1 MNVGVFGGTFDP
13 PHHGHLQVAEEVR
26 RELDL
31 ARIIFVPAGQP
42 YFKEALNVLPA
53 HRRLEMVSLA
63 VRGKPYFQLSTLEAD
78 RPGRSY
84 TVDTLSQLRDL
95 LNGGD
100 ELFFIL
106 SWGSLAELSRWREPS
121 RIIEFCK
128 LVVVPRPG
136 YLPPDLKALESQ
148 IPGLSKRLIMMA
160 KPRIDISASEIRRR
174 VAQGLPISHLV
185 PEVVAKYIK
194 FHRLYLLEG

>member
-1 MNVGVFGGTFDP
+1 MKVGVFGGTFDP

-26 RELDL
+26 QELNL
-31 ARIIFVPAGQP
+31 AKVIFVPAGQP

-53 HRRLEMVSLA
+53 HHRLEMVGLA
-63 VRGKPYFQLSTLEAD
+63 IRGKPYLQLSTLEAD

-84 TVDTLSQLRDL
+84 TVDTLSQLRNL
-95 LNGGD
+95 LSGGGA
-100 ELFFIL
+100 LFFIL

-136 YLPPDLKALESQ
+136 YPPPDLKALESR
-148 IPGLSKRLIMMA
+148 IPGLSKRLIMMD

-185 PEVVAKYIK
+185 SEVVEEYIK
-194 FHRLYLLEG
+194 KHKLYV